1 MSTERTEEQTVS
13 CTVEGRVAW
22 VKFNR
27 PEKRNAMSPQLNRQ
41 MMRVLDDL
49 EFRDDVGVVVLA
61 GEGTAWTAGMDLKEY
76 FRETEAT
83 GLAGSLMA
91 KRQS

>member
-1 MSTERTEEQTVS
+1 MSTERTEAQTVS

-49 EFRDDVGVVVLA
+49 EFRDDVGVSFWPVRARPGLP
-61 GEGTAWTAGMDLKEY
+61 AWT
-76 FRETEAT
+76 
-83 GLAGSLMA
+83 
-91 KRQS
+91 